1 MTREN
6 KKWLM
11 IIAAILIVIVA
22 IMLIGNTQETR
33 ERKVGESIGDVID
46 SAGDSAKQFKEDV
59 IDKIDDH
66 TTNGE

>member
-11 IIAAILIVIVA
+11 VIAAILIVIVA

-59 IDKIDDH
+59 IDKIDDP

>member
-11 IIAAILIVIVA
+11 VIAAILIVIVA
-22 IMLIGNTQETR
+22 IMLIGNTQETQ

-46 SAGDSAKQFKEDV
+46 SAGDSAQQFKEDV
-59 IDKIDDH
+59 IDKIDEH